1 MITVAE
7 TKEIRNSKST
17 IRWIGDSIINIEWDR
32 DIEIGDEDV
41 DELVIAFNRLTKG
54 RRVQVLSEYGKF
66 LNIESKTK
74 EYAAKKSP
82 DCTAL
87 AYVVE
92 SLAHRM
98 VIRFYIRLRRSKNPA
113 KVFNSRDEALIW
125 LRTFDA

>member
-1 MITVAE
+1 VIKVAE
-7 TKEIRNSKST
+7 IKEIRNSKST

-74 EYAAKKSP
+74 EYAATKSP

-92 SLAHRM
+92 SLAQRM
-98 VIRFYIRLRRSKNPA
+98 VIRFYIKLRRTNNPA
-113 KVFNSRDEALIW
+113 KVFNSKEEALIW
-125 LRTFDA
+125 LRKFDP